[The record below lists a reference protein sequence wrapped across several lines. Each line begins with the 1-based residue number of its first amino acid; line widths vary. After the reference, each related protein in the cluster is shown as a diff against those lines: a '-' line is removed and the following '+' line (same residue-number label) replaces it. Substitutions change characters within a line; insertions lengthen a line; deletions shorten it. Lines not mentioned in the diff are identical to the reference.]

1 MRSPCILFREMIKR
15 QKPMTSSVLMYF
27 TAAYI
32 NEIPPPK
39 KKTGWPVPTV
49 LPQNGNFKGIK
60 PNPQKLLYY
69 AVPCSIF
76 PQLCGYGNMIL
87 SISMIACRTCFIFQ
101 E

>member
-39 KKTGWPVPTV
+39 KRKRG
-49 LPQNGNFKGIK
+49 GRS
-60 PNPQKLLYY
+60 LLYY
-69 AVPCSIF
+69 PRMEILREISQTPKVVKLRCSVQDF
-76 PQLCGYGNMIL
+76 
-87 SISMIACRTCFIFQ
+87 SSVV
-101 E
+101 